1 MHFWKSYVCSNQL
14 DVSEISVSHSSTE
27 SESISLDAGLRD
39 DFTAFDLW
47 NLIDE
52 VLGNTNQSNGARR
65 DLSANR
71 CEVRSTRHT
80 IQKRNQSH

>member
-1 MHFWKSYVCSNQL
+1 MHWKSYVCSNQL

-52 VLGNTNQSNGARR
+52 VLGNTNQNNGARR
-65 DLSANR
+65 DLCPNQ
-71 CEVRSTRHT
+71 CEVRSVLRFKNE
-80 IQKRNQSH
+80 INLIE